1 MNVTVINV
9 EYNLGQVNILLDH
22 NVYWSLSQPTRNEHK
37 FKVVV
42 KNGIHKNLFL
52 KDSKVP
58 LIYDIVKNYIIF
70 DLYYYQKIYKIED
83 ITIIKRNIH
92 DNNVLNIH
100 HDLINFDNDPKVWI
114 VPNIKRVDNNIRYDE
129 NHLNLVNGTVYDKF
143 DTTTSDVDDMKN
155 NIIIFYHYHTF
166 YNTTFNFYN

>member
-100 HDLINFDNDPKVWI
+100 HDLINFDNDPKV
-114 VPNIKRVDNNIRYDE
+114 
-129 NHLNLVNGTVYDKF
+129 
-143 DTTTSDVDDMKN
+143 
-155 NIIIFYHYHTF
+155 
-166 YNTTFNFYN
+166 